1 MEDGADYGQSLK
13 QAQELGYAEANP
25 AFDVSGKDAG
35 QKLLLLASLA
45 FGVRLSMND
54 IQLEGIESVT
64 ATDFAYAREFGC
76 TIRLLATARLENEA
90 LSLDVRPTLVPARH
104 AALRD
109 FGGAFNAVELRAF
122 ALGPAMLVGQGA
134 GALPTGT
141 AVVSDIIEAGKEPRF
156 ARRRARSTHGLV
168 RGRSQRPTGRSSK
181 PQRSVVPALPR
192 RRHARRP
199 RTDCRSTRQPAVSAS
214 PQCSSANRRRE
225 PKRSP

>member
-90 LSLDVRPTLVPARH
+90 LSLDVRPTLRPARH

-109 FGGAFNAVELRAF
+109 FA
-122 ALGPAMLVGQGA
+122 
-134 GALPTGT
+134 
-141 AVVSDIIEAGKEPRF
+141 
-156 ARRRARSTHGLV
+156 ARSTRSSCGRSRLV
-168 RGRSQRPTGRSSK
+168 R
-181 PQRSVVPALPR
+181 
-192 RRHARRP
+192 
-199 RTDCRSTRQPAVSAS
+199 
-214 PQCSSANRRRE
+214 QCSSARAPGRFRRE
-225 PKRSP
+225 PPW